1 MSYKEKFKSYLD
13 GSLDEKKVRE
23 VEEDIERIRVLS
35 DYLDEELDDKL
46 FDEDET
52 QEEKVEITDKEEE
65 LKDLV
70 QKAINKKLRRY
81 GIAVGAVVL
90 VVVLFIMFGLSPI
103 MNRMYYNPGE
113 KLGSYSQAIDLPLA
127 VYTELHCANRWFNYT
142 NISSEGYG
150 RYSLKVGYQFAG
162 EVENFYVTV
171 DKGKFVGYYEDMLK
185 SNLFSNSFTRGTEYN
200 YFEPNDEYAL
210 EELRKLPDTAIVEA
224 AVSFPKD
231 LDLKGLEK
239 LQKEYNDFH
248 ITYIPVRVT
257 DTSHQVMDYFG
268 IEPTGT
274 GIIFDKETY
283 DEEKYPLLELANAPG
298 REITPEQ
305 KEIHFKSMLKYM
317 TEAKEFNEAINSHI
331 DYKSALEFVEEN
343 GIKTFGVVV
352 KMPVKELMQL
362 RQDGAVENI
371 LVTDAKLSIFSK

>member
-1 MSYKEKFKSYLD
+1 MTYRDKFKAYLD
-13 GSLDEKKVRE
+13 GSLDKEESRQIEEELEK
-23 VEEDIERIRVLS
+23 IRVLS
-35 DYLDEELDDKL
+35 DYLNDEIDDKL
-46 FDEDET
+46 FEDET
-52 QEEKVEITDKEEE
+52 AKEQYGCTSEKEMDMKNLIQRAV
-65 LKDLV
+65 
-70 QKAINKKLRRY
+70 NKKLRKL
-81 GIAVGAVVL
+81 GIVVGSIVL
-90 VVVLFIMFGLSPI
+90 AIVLFLMFGLSPI
-103 MNRMYYNPGE
+103 MNKIYYNPGE
-113 KLGSYSQAIDLPLA
+113 LLGDFSSVIDLPLA
-127 VYTELHCANRWFNYT
+127 VYTELHTANKWFNYT
-142 NISSEGYG
+142 NITPEGYG
-150 RYSLKVGYQFAG
+150 KYNLKVGYQFNG
-162 EVENFYVTV
+162 VIEDFYVTM

-231 LDLKGLEK
+231 LDLKELEK

-317 TEAKEFNEAINSHI
+317 AEAKEFNEAINSHI

-343 GIKTFGVVV
+343 GAKTFGVVV

>member
-1 MSYKEKFKSYLD
+1 MSYKKKFEAYLD
-13 GSLDEKKVRE
+13 GMLDEEKAME
-23 VEEDIERIRVLS
+23 IEEDLERARVIS

-46 FDEDET
+46 FDEDDN

-65 LKDLV
+65 LKNLIQRAV
-70 QKAINKKLRRY
+70 NKKLRKL
-81 GIAVGAVVL
+81 GIVVGSIVL
-90 VVVLFIMFGLSPI
+90 TIVLFLMFGLSPI
-103 MNRMYYNPGE
+103 MNKIYYNPGE
-113 KLGSYSQAIDLPLA
+113 LLGDFSSVIDLPLA
-127 VYTELHCANRWFNYT
+127 VYTELHTANKWFNYT
-142 NISSEGYG
+142 NITPEGYG
-150 RYSLKVGYQFAG
+150 KYNLKVGYQFNG
-162 EVENFYVTV
+162 VIEDFYVTM

-185 SNLFSNSFTRGTEYN
+185 SNLFGNSFTRGTEYN
-200 YFEPNDEYAL
+200 YFEPNDEYVL

-231 LDLKGLEK
+231 LDLKELEK

-274 GIIFDKETY
+274 GIIFDKEAY
-283 DEEKYPLLELANAPG
+283 DEEKYPLLELAHAPG

-317 TEAKEFNEAINSHI
+317 AEAKEFNEAINSHI

-352 KMPVKELMQL
+352 KMPVNELMKL

>member
-150 RYSLKVGYQFAG
+150 KYSLKVGYQFQG
-162 EVENFYVTV
+162 EVEDFYVTL
-171 DKGKFVGYYEDMLK
+171 DKGKFVGYYSDMLK
-185 SNLFSNSFTRGTEYN
+185 NNLFGNSFTRGTAYN
-200 YFEPNDEYAL
+200 YYEPDDEYVL
-210 EELRKLPDTAIVEA
+210 EELRKLPDTAFVEA
-224 AVSFPKD
+224 SISFPKD
-231 LDLKGLEK
+231 LTLGELKK
-239 LQKEYNDFH
+239 LQEEYEALY
-248 ITYIPVRVT
+248 ITYVPIRVSG
-257 DTSHQVMDYFG
+257 DNHQIQGYFG
-268 IEPTGT
+268 FEPFGT
-274 GIIFDKETY
+274 GIVFDESTY
-283 DEEKYPLLELANAPG
+283 DNEKYPLLELANS
-298 REITPEQ
+298 
-305 KEIHFKSMLKYM
+305 KEGYPTIKDWENHIKSMMKYM
-317 TEAKEFNEAINSHI
+317 EDAEEFNKAINNGF
-331 DYKSALEFVEEN
+331 DYNAALDYIEAN
-343 GIKTFGVVV
+343 GIKTFGAVVR
-352 KMPVKELMQL
+352 MPVKELLQL
-362 RQDGAVENI
+362 RDKGIVENVN
-371 LVTDAKLSIFSK
+371 VTDVKLSIFSK